1 MRVQHG
7 PSLQDGSKEILYV
20 TAGETEQVTISP
32 ITRRFLGVAA
42 CVLAAAVGMGAVG
55 ATAAHAA
62 EVLLRVGD
70 TTVPPGTIIDGDA
83 VVIGGTL
90 DVGGTVTGNATAA
103 GGSVHVSGHVGGDV
117 RAFGGNV
124 ILDSTALVGGTV
136 QSAGGSVRI
145 APGAIIRKAP
155 PGYPAPGTPPAP
167 SVPPMPFPPSPS
179 PGAPSPPPWL
189 FPGVPSWM
197 PPAFFGILAVWKLV
211 GGVLLLLALLAFV
224 GTAWITAAA
233 FPGVTAAVAGALEG
247 SPAASVL
254 AGVLVWLLIAPVAV
268 LLVLSVAGILLVL
281 LLVSAL
287 LIAIQL
293 GLSAVAVL
301 VGHRVRPGRVAIE
314 AAVGALLL
322 AIAFAVPHLGWLAGF
337 AATTWGTGGVLVAI
351 VERRHHRGPVPPAPS
366 TPSAPPPPA
375 PASPAA

>member
-1 MRVQHG
+1 M
-7 PSLQDGSKEILYV
+7 I
-20 TAGETEQVTISP
+20 
-32 ITRRFLGVAA
+32 RRFLQLAVCALGIM
-42 CVLAAAVGMGAVG
+42 LAAGAFG
-55 ATAAHAA
+55 ATAARAE

-70 TTVPPGTIIDGDA
+70 AAVPPGTIVYGDA

-117 RAFGGNV
+117 RAAGGNV
-124 ILDSTALVGGTV
+124 ILDSTAVVGGTV
-136 QSAGGSVRI
+136 QASGGSVRI

-155 PGYPAPGTPPAP
+155 PGHPAPQAPPVSPIP
-167 SVPPMPFPPSPS
+167 SMPFPPPSPGPSPS
-179 PGAPSPPPWL
+179 PLPWQ
-189 FPGVPSWM
+189 FPGLPSWM
-197 PPAFFGILAVWKLV
+197 PPFFGVLAVWKLV
-211 GGVLLLLALLAFV
+211 GGVLLLLALLTFV
-224 GTAWITAAA
+224 VTAWATAAM
-233 FPGVTAAVAGALEG
+233 FPGVTAAVAGALER

-254 AGVLVWLLIAPVAV
+254 AGALVWLLIGPVAV

-293 GLSAVAVL
+293 GISAVAVL
-301 VGHRVRPGRVAIE
+301 VGHRVRPGRLAVE

-337 AATTWGTGGVLVAI
+337 AATTWGTGGVVVAI
-351 VERRHHRGPVPPAPS
+351 MERRQRHGPVPPAPP
-366 TPSAPPPPA
+366 TPSSSPPPA
-375 PASPAA
+375 APAPPVA